1 MKNSCKK
8 KSAFILSLIFAASGT
23 GYQLFSCNIPAVN
36 SANVSTGTAQAD
48 SSYYDAAAKT
58 LHLKGCVR
66 NSGTG
71 VILPEGVKR
80 DEVEHIVA
88 EKGAVLPE
96 NCSHFC
102 GGLTSLS
109 SADFRNAD
117 TSNVTDMSYMF
128 MPVDDEGFALK
139 EIDVGGFKT
148 SKVTSMKGMFK
159 WSADP
164 DLDLSSFDTSNVTDM
179 SEMFEYCL
187 YTKHVDISSFDTSN
201 VSDMSHMFSNCW
213 KLRSLDVSGLNTS
226 KVTDMSYMFY
236 FSYIDCLDLSDFDTS
251 KVTNMMWMF
260 GGATIGSFDV
270 GNFDTGNVTNM
281 RGMFAHYKHEAPPD
295 LSSFNTS
302 KVKDMSQMFGCC
314 SNIKTLDLS
323 SFDTSNVNDMTCM
336 FYDCGS
342 LETIYVG
349 SRWSTANVGG
359 GRISEA
365 YGIPNDSDMFTDCP
379 KLKGS
384 AGTVYDPAE
393 TGAEY
398 AHTDGGAKDPG
409 YLTAAKN
416 ASDLSYYD
424 AASKT
429 LHLKGSIQN
438 SSDGKGIVL
447 PDGVKREEI
456 KYIIAEK
463 GTVLPENCSSLC
475 VGMKNLLSANLKN
488 ADTSKVRDMSKMF
501 YNCAYLSSIDVSGF
515 NTSKV
520 TDMSGMFG
528 RCGSLRSIDVSGF
541 DTSNVTDMSE
551 MFMLDMRLTSIDVS
565 KFNTSKVTDMNWMF
579 GCTSVYSLDLSN
591 FDTSNV
597 TNMQGMFDHLPK
609 IGVLDLTSFDTSKVT
624 DMRWMFFECYNLE
637 KIKFGSGFD
646 TSNVTN
652 MYGMFAYDHSLRS
665 LDVSGFDTSKVT
677 NMGKMFFYDICL
689 QELDV
694 SNFNTSKVNDMDWM
708 FACCTHLASLDL
720 SSFDTSNVTNMRAMF
735 DHVPKIKTLDL
746 SSFDTRKVT
755 DMRWM
760 FYECYS
766 LETLKL
772 GSNWSV
778 KNTKDGYYMFFDCKK
793 LKGGAG
799 TAYSS
804 NRIGLEYAR
813 IDGGKNAPG
822 YGSKG

>member
-1 MKNSCKK
+1 MKDSCKK
-8 KSAFILSLIFAASGT
+8 KSTFILSLIFAASGT
-23 GYQLFSCNIPAVN
+23 GYQLFSYNIPTVN

-179 SEMFEYCL
+179 SEMF
-187 YTKHVDISSFDTSN
+187 
-201 VSDMSHMFSNCW
+201 
-213 KLRSLDVSGLNTS
+213 
-226 KVTDMSYMFY
+226 
-236 FSYIDCLDLSDFDTS
+236 
-251 KVTNMMWMF
+251 
-260 GGATIGSFDV
+260 
-270 GNFDTGNVTNM
+270 
-281 RGMFAHYKHEAPPD
+281 
-295 LSSFNTS
+295 
-302 KVKDMSQMFGCC
+302 
-314 SNIKTLDLS
+314 
-323 SFDTSNVNDMTCM
+323 
-336 FYDCGS
+336 
-342 LETIYVG
+342 
-349 SRWSTANVGG
+349 
-359 GRISEA
+359 
-365 YGIPNDSDMFTDCP
+365 
-379 KLKGS
+379 
-384 AGTVYDPAE
+384 
-393 TGAEY
+393 
-398 AHTDGGAKDPG
+398 
-409 YLTAAKN
+409 
-416 ASDLSYYD
+416 
-424 AASKT
+424 
-429 LHLKGSIQN
+429 
-438 SSDGKGIVL
+438 
-447 PDGVKREEI
+447 
-456 KYIIAEK
+456 
-463 GTVLPENCSSLC
+463 
-475 VGMKNLLSANLKN
+475 
-488 ADTSKVRDMSKMF
+488 
-501 YNCAYLSSIDVSGF
+501 
-515 NTSKV
+515 
-520 TDMSGMFG
+520 
-528 RCGSLRSIDVSGF
+528 
-541 DTSNVTDMSE
+541 
-551 MFMLDMRLTSIDVS
+551 MLDMRLTSIDVS

-591 FDTSNV
+591 FDTGNV

-694 SNFNTSKVNDMDWM
+694 SHFNTSRVNDMDWM

-720 SSFDTSNVTNMRAMF
+720 SSFDTSNVTNMQAMF
-735 DHVPKIKTLDL
+735 DHVPRIKTLDL
-746 SSFDTRKVT
+746 SSFDTRKVK

-760 FYECYS
+760 FYECYA

-804 NRIGLEYAR
+804 DKIGLEYAR